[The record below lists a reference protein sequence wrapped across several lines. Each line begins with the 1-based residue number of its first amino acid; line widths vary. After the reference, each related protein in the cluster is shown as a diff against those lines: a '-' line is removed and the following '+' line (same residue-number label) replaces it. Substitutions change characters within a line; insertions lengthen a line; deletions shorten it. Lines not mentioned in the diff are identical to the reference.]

1 MGSVEATMRLTGGCQ
16 CGAVRYELIARPRG
30 ASICHCRMCQKA
42 GGAPFMAFTGNV
54 RQERFVFTRGAPAI
68 YRSSE
73 IAERGFCALCG
84 TPLTYRLIGRDRV
97 SVTIGSLD
105 RPAEVAPTQQI
116 GVESALPWFA
126 DLIGLPASRT
136 EDWLK
141 TVGVT
146 DAGSR
151 QHPDAD

>member
-1 MGSVEATMRLTGGCQ
+1 
-16 CGAVRYELIARPRG
+16 
-30 ASICHCRMCQKA
+30 MCQKA
-42 GGAPFMAFTGNV
+42 GGAPFMAFTGAV
-54 RQERFVFTRGAPAI
+54 RQERFVFTRGAAAT

-73 IAERGFCALCG
+73 IAERGFCAVCG
-84 TPLTYRLIGRDRV
+84 TPLTYRLVGRDGV

-105 RPAEVAPTQQI
+105 RPAEVAPMQQI

-126 DLIGLPASRT
+126 DLAALPASRT
-136 EDWLK
+136 DDWSK

-151 QHPDAD
+151 QHPDAE